1 MLGFMLK
8 SNFSWKFCYK
18 VLDDVIRN
26 LETRNLKASTKQSLA
41 MKKVHKSDSKRI
53 PLGKQGRDKDK
64 YFLSAL
70 EWLVFC
76 C

>member
-26 LETRNLKASTKQSLA
+26 LETCNLKASTKQSLA

-64 YFLSAL
+64 YFLSVL

>member
-1 MLGFMLK
+1 MLSFMLK

-26 LETRNLKASTKQSLA
+26 LETCNLKASTKQSLA